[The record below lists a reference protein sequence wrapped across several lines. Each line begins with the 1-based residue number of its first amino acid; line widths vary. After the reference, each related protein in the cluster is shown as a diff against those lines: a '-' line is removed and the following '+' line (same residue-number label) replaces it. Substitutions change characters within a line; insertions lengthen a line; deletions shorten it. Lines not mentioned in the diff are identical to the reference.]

1 MRLALL
7 LALAALLLSPV
18 FAAIDLKPYL
28 YATEKAAPIDYISF
42 DSGNN
47 TTAKIVKISNDEAM
61 LLVDDKIMTDKN
73 EIAALVT
80 KYYTANFYPSSA
92 ELYDLKGY
100 ADRFNKSRNY
110 MTRYGPA
117 EQQCFTSGTHLDV
130 RPCNDM
136 TSCMNTASLICT
148 LSGAQGCTIDVL
160 AVPVLEYKRAVDKL
174 NEGYSK
180 FESAYL
186 SFGPSTIKTSL
197 DSMDAAFDMMK
208 AGADSQSQSKLRYT
222 DPAKCR
228 DCIGIC
234 AEPKLDYASIT
245 SGKSAIS
252 SLRTKTSPFNTLEA
266 TAEKISLSTTDR
278 INYRQGEEKAVI
290 FAPKYNSMK
299 NRYGGLRASAVEAKA
314 LVADSNFVS
323 AANSFLDKADS
334 LDQKFEKRDF
344 AGFDALLS
352 SYDSAGKTL
361 SFMINNS
368 TAPYRKSLDAQ
379 DEASDRLLEAQW
391 SVNRVSTQSVD
402 AYNSL
407 ANRKNTLDG
416 KFKPPMTSA
425 QYESLTSDYVKLAS
439 DEKVYLASQTSLQE
453 SVFGAGNAF
462 GRASVDGA
470 MSLAASMMPISFK
483 TRQSV
488 AKYVPP
494 IVLAVIDLSLL
505 AAGLLAFIAV
515 FYYFHG
521 FFKSK
526 LALSGWV
533 LALLGFVFILVV
545 GSAGFYSIALSA
557 EKYTTFSEFYSVL
570 KASDRAAVVV
580 DENSAS
586 DPGVLAMRNCADQ
599 IQAQLAAAGKKTY
612 KYHIKGTSCTAL
624 VPKPASANSTNN
636 SSAAGVAYERTT
648 KTASECL
655 DNMPDMP
662 TFDLQANSQVVQ
674 PTFTTVVT
682 KQAIFKGPDSYYAK
696 KPMCD
701 PANVIG

>member
-1 MRLALL
+1 MRLFVLLAMFALL
-7 LALAALLLSPV
+7 VPGA
-18 FAAIDLKPYL
+18 FAAIDLTPYL
-28 YATEKAAPIDYISF
+28 YASEKGATVDYVSF

-47 TTAKIVKISNDEAM
+47 TTAKIAKVNNEEMM
-61 LLVDDKIMTDKN
+61 LLLDDKIVTDKDA
-73 EIAALVT
+73 IASLIT
-80 KYYTANFYPSSA
+80 SYYSANFYPSAA
-92 ELYDLKGY
+92 ELAALKGY
-100 ADRFNKSRNY
+100 ADSFNRSRNY
-110 MTRYGPA
+110 MTQFGPA
-117 EQQCFTSGTHLDV
+117 EYQCYTSGTHLDL

-148 LSGAQGCTIDVL
+148 LSGAEGCTVDVL
-160 AVPVLEYKRAVDKL
+160 AVPVLEYKRSVDKL

-180 FESAYL
+180 FQSGYSL
-186 SFGPSTIKTSL
+186 LGPQTIKTAL
-197 DSMDAAFDMMK
+197 DQMDAAFDLMK
-208 AGADSQSQSKLRYT
+208 AGADSQSQTKLRYT
-222 DPAKCR
+222 DASKCR

-234 AEPKLDYASIT
+234 AEPKPDYVSIT
-245 SGKSAIS
+245 AGKKAVAD
-252 SLRTKTSPFNTLEA
+252 LRAKTAPFIALDA
-266 TAEKISLSTTDR
+266 TAQKIFLSTSDR
-278 INYRQGEEKAVI
+278 ISYRQGEEKALI

-299 NRYGGLRASAVEAKA
+299 NKYGGLQASAVEAKA
-314 LVADSNFVS
+314 LVSDASFVS
-323 AANSFLDKADS
+323 AADSFLGKADS
-334 LDQKFEKRDF
+334 LEEKFSKRDF

-352 SYDSAGKTL
+352 GYEAAGKTL

-368 TAPYRKSLDAQ
+368 TAPYRETFEAQ
-379 DEASDRLLEAQW
+379 DETGDRLLEAQW
-391 SVNRVSTQSVD
+391 AVNRVSTQSVD

-407 ANRKNTLDG
+407 AGRKNALDA
-416 KFKPPMTSA
+416 KFKPPMGSS
-425 QYESLTSDYVKLAS
+425 QYASLKADYAKLAS
-439 DEKVYLASQTSLQE
+439 DAKTYIASQSTLQE
-453 SVFGAGNAF
+453 SIFGAGNAF

-470 MSLAASMMPISFK
+470 MSLASSMVPISFK

-494 IVLAVIDLSLL
+494 VVLAVIDLSLL

-533 LALLGFVFILVV
+533 LALLGFVFVLLV

-570 KASDRAAVVV
+570 RASDRAAIIV
-580 DENSAS
+580 DENAAT
-586 DPGVLAMRNCADQ
+586 DVGKLAMRGCADQ
-599 IQAQLAAAGKKTY
+599 IQSQLAKTGKSTY
-612 KYHIKGTSCTAL
+612 KYYISGTTCMAV
-624 VPKPASANSTNN
+624 VPKAASAANSSNN
-636 SSAAGVAYERTT
+636 SSAGQAYETT
-648 KTASECL
+648 LKTASDCL

-662 TFDLQANSQVVQ
+662 IFDLQASQQVVA

-682 KQAIFKGPDSYYAK
+682 KQALFKGPDSYYAK